1 MLNAIRKYR
10 ITKKCNTIYS
20 VLLLTV
26 MKVRFIV
33 IEKLAFKRTKV
44 IKKNISLS
52 QAFFFDTKEVH
63 EI

>member
-1 MLNAIRKYR
+1 
-10 ITKKCNTIYS
+10 
-20 VLLLTV
+20 

-33 IEKLAFKRTKV
+33 IEKMAFKRTKV